1 MPALKYIVPLSS
13 IILLT
18 LIAAL
23 PWGLPSEDRF
33 FLPFLP
39 VVAIY
44 YWALRRPELVPEWF
58 VFLSG
63 LCLDTLTHGPLGY
76 WALVYLAA
84 YASGVMSQPFG
95 NTGSLARIG
104 LFIASLSAVAFAA
117 WAAASLYFVEFADW
131 TAFARGAGL
140 AGAAAILIVPLLYV
154 LDGHKVR
161 QENPRLMRRA

>member
-1 MPALKYIVPLSS
+1 MPALRYIVPLTS

-39 VVAIY
+39 VIAIH
-44 YWALRRPELVPEWF
+44 YWGLRRPERVPEWF
-58 VFLSG
+58 VFMAG

-84 YASGVMSQPFG
+84 YAFGVLSQPFG
-95 NTGSLARIG
+95 NNSFLARTG
-104 LFIASLSAVAFAA
+104 LFVASLLAVAFTA

-131 TAFARGAGL
+131 MAFARGAGL
-140 AGAAAILIVPLLYV
+140 AGVAAILIVPLLYV
-154 LDGHKVR
+154 LEGRKAPPD
-161 QENPRLMRRA
+161 NASLMRRT

>member
-13 IILLT
+13 IVLLT

-39 VVAIY
+39 VVAIH
-44 YWALRRPELVPEWF
+44 YWGLRRPEFVPEWF
-58 VFLSG
+58 VFMAG
-63 LCLDTLTHGPLGY
+63 LGLDTLTHGPLGY

-84 YASGVMSQPFG
+84 YAFGVLSQPFG
-95 NTGSLARIG
+95 NNGFMVRTGVFVLSL
-104 LFIASLSAVAFAA
+104 LSVSFTA

-140 AGAAAILIVPLLYV
+140 SGAAAILILPLLYV
-154 LDGHKVR
+154 LDGRKAAPG
-161 QENPRLMRRA
+161 NPSLMRRT

>member
-1 MPALKYIVPLSS
+1 MPALRYIVPFSS

-39 VVAIY
+39 VVAIH
-44 YWALRRPELVPEWF
+44 YWGLRRPELVPEWF
-58 VFLSG
+58 VFMAG

-84 YASGVMSQPFG
+84 YAFGVLSQPFG
-95 NTGSLARIG
+95 NNGFMARCG
-104 LFIASLSAVAFAA
+104 LFVVSLLAVAFTA

-131 TAFARGAGL
+131 MAFARGAGL
-140 AGAAAILIVPLLYV
+140 AGCAAVLIVPLLYV
-154 LDGHKVR
+154 LDRRKAAPD
-161 QENPRLMRRA
+161 NTSLMRRT

>member
-1 MPALKYIVPLSS
+1 MPALRYVVPLSS

-39 VVAIY
+39 VVVIH
-44 YWALRRPELVPEWF
+44 YWGLRRPELVPEWF
-58 VFLSG
+58 VFASG
-63 LCLDTLTHGPLGY
+63 LCLDILTHGPLGY

-84 YASGVMSQPFG
+84 YALGVLCQPYANNG
-95 NTGSLARIG
+95 QMARIG
-104 LFIASLSAVAFAA
+104 LFVLSLISVAFAA

-131 TAFARGAGL
+131 IAFARGAGL
-140 AGAAAILIVPLLYV
+140 AGVAAILILPLLYV
-154 LDGHKVR
+154 LDGRKTP
-161 QENPRLMRRA
+161 QANPRLMRRT